1 MKKNLF
7 SMGVMLAAAF
17 TLTNCAEEMN
27 QPVQAPSADGS
38 FEIIA
43 QTVETRTVNDGLS
56 TKWTAADSINVFH
69 AEAGSDVY
77 VNDGRFE
84 IAEADLESGRFTGEL
99 GSALEAEATYDWYA
113 FYPYTRQKESPAD
126 DVAGWTYIGHSKGL
140 SQNGYDSKAALKG
153 SVCPL
158 YGVAEAV
165 AGNKAPHITMQHLSS
180 VIAIEVTNVTEN
192 PIKVTT
198 ASFTAQESIVGSYY
212 ITFAGGI
219 PAYKESGDAYVY
231 NTATVNV
238 SEATE
243 LAKDQKATLY
253 LAIKP
258 FTAKAED
265 DLIITVN
272 GYEKILTITE
282 DVTFHAGKI
291 KTLRFAYDKV
301 EAPLPEGVVKAT
313 LTFDDKSKR
322 TEFDTSHQVWV
333 ENGITFTN
341 EKGSSTSNVADY
353 SNPARFYKSS
363 NITISAPGN
372 ILALEFNCTGLADQ
386 YVTPFSSLEG
396 ASSANGVVT
405 IPLDGTT
412 NTVTYEKLSA
422 QARAYALT
430 VTYTEGE
437 GGEIP
442 ETKVLESIAVSEPIV
457 SYNVG
462 DNFVKPVVIAT
473 YSDASTADVTESA
486 TFSGYDMATAG
497 TQTVTVSYTEDDII
511 ATTEYEI
518 TVNAVEVETITTTI
532 EDFLAITE
540 ENANTYIVTGKIVN
554 IEEISSQYKNATLT
568 IADDNGNE
576 LYIYRM
582 KAAEGG
588 DAIEALGLTLGD
600 ILTVSGKWGIHGGAV
615 QLVSGVYVNHEDQEA
630 PEQDVIKAVTIA
642 EFLTAPVSTVTKYR
656 LTGEI
661 VLLEA
666 FNTQYNNVSL
676 TISDGT
682 GEAYVYR
689 MSAPEGKVINELGLT
704 VGDILTV
711 EGNRGAYNNAPQ
723 MTNAVY
729 ISHDDVE
736 VEEPE
741 VPAGSVVA
749 QAVFAEFGYE
759 NTQSVDGTEINLDE
773 NVTIVFKK
781 GSAGTAPTYY
791 TSGSAIRLYQNG
803 ATLDVT
809 ANGKTITE
817 IELTFS
823 QNHYYIA
830 PDCGTLSAEA
840 SVRTWTGEATSVKFT
855 TTGTDKNHRA
865 YLAAIKV
872 TYAE

>member
-1 MKKNLF
+1 
-7 SMGVMLAAAF
+7 MLSAF
-17 TLTNCAEEMN
+17 ALTNCTQEIENPAQ
-27 QPVQAPSADGS
+27 QPESAGYP
-38 FEIIA
+38 FEIVA
-43 QTVETRTVNDGLS
+43 STADTKTVNDGMS
-56 TKWTAADSINVFH
+56 TKWAEGDQINLFHIEDSDE
-69 AEAGSDVY
+69 AEVK
-77 VNDGRFE
+77 NDGAFTVSD
-84 IAEADLESGRFTGEL
+84 IDAGTFTGNLSEPL
-99 GSALEAEATYDWYA
+99 TPEAEYAWYA
-113 FYPYTRQKESPAD
+113 FYPYSSYIETPANTSKGWMPVGSKSNEKQVQTGNNNMD
-126 DVAGWTYIGHSKGL
+126 HIAGPNYPMAGWAETYPDEPTP
-140 SQNGYDSKAALKG
+140 NF
-153 SVCPL
+153 
-158 YGVAEAV
+158 
-165 AGNKAPHITMQHLSS
+165 TMYHLTSL
-180 VIAIEVTNVTEN
+180 IEINVTNDNDEALTVDE
-192 PIKVTT
+192 I
-198 ASFTAQESIVGSYY
+198 AFTAPVNIIGTYL
-212 ITFAGGI
+212 INFASPWGI
-219 PAYKESGDAYVY
+219 DNDPDAFTPSNENYVSK
-231 NTATVNV
+231 TATLKVNN
-238 SEATE
+238 ATA
-243 LAKDQKATLY
+243 LAKGESAKFY
-253 LAIKP
+253 LGIKP
-258 FTAKAED
+258 FIAESGAE
-265 DLIITVN
+265 LILSVN
-272 GYEKILTITE
+272 GYSKEIKLSSE
-282 DVTFHAGKI
+282 VAFRYGKI
-291 KTLRFAYDKV
+291 KTLNFGYDYV
-301 EAPLPEGVVKAT
+301 ETEGVAKAK
-313 LTFDDKSKR
+313 LTFDDAAKR
-322 TEFDTSHQVWV
+322 IVSTTSQQVWK
-333 ENGITFTN
+333 ENEVTLTYNKAGYAN
-341 EKGSSTSNVADY
+341 DLAEYA
-353 SNPARFYKSS
+353 NPVRFYKGTT
-363 NITISAPGN
+363 ITIEVPGN
-372 ILALEFNCTGLADQ
+372 MTEIEFDCNTEAYASTLN
-386 YVTPFSSLEG
+386 TSIKESSVSG
-396 ASSANGVVT
+396 KKVT
-405 IPLDGTT
+405 IGLDGTSKS
-412 NTVTYEKLSA
+412 VTYTMSEG
-422 QARAYALT
+422 QVRMDALT

-518 TVNAVEVETITTTI
+518 TVNAVEVETITATI

-600 ILTVSGKWGIHGGAV
+600 ILTVSGKWGIHGGVV

-749 QAVFAEFGYE
+749 QAVFAELGYT
-759 NTQSVDGTEINLDE
+759 NSQSVDGTEINLDE

-781 GSAGTAPTYY
+781 GSAGTAPAYY

-809 ANGKTITE
+809 ANGKMITE

-840 SVRTWTGEATSVKFT
+840 SVRTWTGESTSVKFT